1 MTARL
6 LAAWVN
12 LARRGRWAVL
22 LLCLLLTALAVWAA
36 ATRLGV
42 STDTSAM
49 LDPEL
54 AFQRQD
60 RALKEAFPQL
70 GGELVVVVEAVT
82 AAQADRATARLTE
95 ALRAR
100 DDLFAQVSDVAG
112 APFFRRN
119 GLLYLSVDD
128 LYALSDRL
136 AAAQPVLG
144 ALAGDPSLRGLAA
157 MMESTADAVETG
169 AAGDLAEA
177 LAPLLGRMAEVG
189 RAALDRPE
197 APVRL
202 DWRAL
207 LHPNGAEDADGVA
220 RHLLLAKPRRD
231 FAALSPA
238 GDAMR
243 AIRQTALTLGLTPEA
258 GVTVRLTGA
267 AAMET
272 EELRSVQTGMDM
284 AGALTLAA
292 VLTLL
297 VVGLRS
303 GRLILATVLTLAVG
317 LAWTAGLAALAVGT
331 LNMISVAF
339 AVLFIGLSVDFG
351 IHFALRYKE
360 ARDGGADG
368 DMALD
373 QAARGVGP
381 ALVLCAVAAAIAFLS
396 FLPTDYLGLAE
407 LGLISGLGMAVAL
420 VANLTLLPALLAL
433 MPPGAAR
440 TARTGRT
447 GGGGLGRLSA
457 RAEAL
462 LRRHARVVAFGALG
476 VGLVGAVAASGVRF
490 DFDPLNLRDPDTE
503 SVATLFDLLDDP
515 RISPY
520 AIDILAPDL
529 AAAESVAARV
539 AALPEVARATTARD
553 LVPADQ
559 DEKLAVIGDM
569 ALFLG
574 PALAASPRPAPD
586 AAARAEARARLMAAL
601 DRLAALPKSGDESG
615 DETRAQAARLR
626 AVLDDADDTA
636 DLARL
641 AEALTA
647 DLPALL
653 DRLRHSLEAGP
664 VALDDLPEALR
675 GLYLTPDGRARV
687 EVVPAID
694 PRDPNELAR
703 FVDAVRAL
711 EPSAAGSPVLIRES
725 GRVVLQAFAE
735 AGALALL
742 GIVALLALTL
752 RRLRDI
758 LLVFAPLSLAAVLTM
773 AVSALAGLAFNFANL
788 IVLPLLFGL
797 GVASAIHLVQR
808 ERGAGDV
815 AEAMASSTPRAV
827 VLSALTT
834 IGSFGSIAASSHPGT
849 ASMGVLLTLAI
860 GLAMVCTLVL
870 LPALLALWP
879 SRRP

>member
-1 MTARL
+1 MMARL
-6 LAAWVN
+6 LAAWVD
-12 LARRGRWAVL
+12 LARRRRWAVL
-22 LLCLLLTALAVWAA
+22 ALCLVLTALAVWSA

-49 LDPEL
+49 LDPDL

-70 GGELVVVVEAVT
+70 GGELVVVIEAMT
-82 AAQADRATARLTE
+82 AAQADRAAARLTKT
-95 ALRAR
+95 LRAR
-100 DDLFAQVSDVAG
+100 DDLFARVSDVAG

-119 GLLYLSVDD
+119 GLLYLTVDE

-144 ALAGDPSLRGLAA
+144 ALAGDPSLRGLAG
-157 MMESTADAVETG
+157 MMETMAGAVESG
-169 AAGDLAEA
+169 AARDLAEA
-177 LAPLLGRMAEVG
+177 LAPLLRRMAETG

-197 APVRL
+197 VPVRL

-207 LHPNGAEDADGVA
+207 LNEPAATEGAEGVA
-220 RHLLLAKPRRD
+220 RHLLLASPRRD

-238 GDAMR
+238 GAAMK
-243 AIRQTALTLGLTPEA
+243 AIRETARDLGLTPEA

-272 EELRSVQTGMDM
+272 EELRSVQTGMDI
-284 AGALTLAA
+284 AGALTVTA
-292 VLTLL
+292 VLALL

-303 GRLILATVLTLAVG
+303 GRLILATVITLAVG

-331 LNMISVAF
+331 LNLISVAF

-351 IHFALRYKE
+351 IHFALRYRE
-360 ARDGGADG
+360 ARAAGADG
-368 DMALD
+368 DAALD
-373 QAARGVGP
+373 QAAHGVGP

-433 MPPGAAR
+433 APPRAV
-440 TARTGRT
+440 TAGTA
-447 GGGGLGRLSA
+447 GGGGLARLST

-462 LRRHARVVAFGALG
+462 LRRHARAVALAALG
-476 VGLVGAVAASGVRF
+476 VGLVGVVAASGARF
-490 DFDPLNLRDPDTE
+490 DFDPLNLRDPNTE

-520 AIDILAPDL
+520 AIDILTPDPD
-529 AAAESVAARV
+529 AAEAVAARV
-539 AALPEVARATTARD
+539 AALPEVARATTVRD

-559 DEKLAVIGDM
+559 EEKLAVIGDM

-586 AAARAEARARLMAAL
+586 PEARAEARVRLMAAL
-601 DRLAALPKSGDESG
+601 DRLAAVAAGG
-615 DETRAQAARLR
+615 DETRALAARLR
-626 AVLDDADDTA
+626 AVLGDADGATDQ
-636 DLARL
+636 ARL

-653 DRLRHSLEAGP
+653 DRLRQSLEARP
-664 VALDDLPEALR
+664 VGLSDLPEALR
-675 GLYLTPDGRARV
+675 GLYLAPDGRARV

-694 PRDPNELAR
+694 PRDPAELAR
-703 FVDAVRAL
+703 FVDAVQTL

-725 GRVVLQAFAE
+725 GRVVLRAFAE
-735 AGALALL
+735 AGALALV
-742 GIVALLALTL
+742 GIVVLLALTL

-758 LLVFAPLSLAAVLTM
+758 LLVFAPLGLAAVLTM
-773 AVSALAGLAFNFANL
+773 AVSAVAGLAFNFANL

-827 VLSALTT
+827 LLSALTT